1 VIYPEQFQQ
10 EFDDTEIPPGIQVL
24 GYEQAE
30 VQVEQPTHDPA
41 MRAAIDGASAVTSF
55 FYDNRLFIRNT
66 IGVIGGVY
74 LLVKGPPI
82 AAKSFAETM
91 HYLREGWQG
100 RGYENRY
107 SNSNKTE

>member
-1 VIYPEQFQQ
+1 MNQQSKVIWPEEFAQ
-10 EFDDTEIPPGIQVL
+10 EEVYEDD

-30 VQVEQPTHDPA
+30 VMVEQPAHDPA

-107 SNSNKTE
+107 SDNKKVD